1 MLKMKVVIKILDK
14 LQDAVNAQWPQL
26 SDQINP
32 LWDRLMDILVT
43 QELLENADEICRKDN
58 A

>member
-1 MLKMKVVIKILDK
+1 MLKMKAVIKILDK